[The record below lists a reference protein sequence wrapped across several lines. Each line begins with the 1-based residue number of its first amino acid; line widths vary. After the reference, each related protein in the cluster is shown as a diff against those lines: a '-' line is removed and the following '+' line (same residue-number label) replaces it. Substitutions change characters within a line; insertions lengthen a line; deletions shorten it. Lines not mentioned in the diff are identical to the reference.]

1 MPEGGAQ
8 HLAFMS
14 HQSDGGNANRDVLGP
29 EPPTTTT
36 RRDRVLFWRLLVLL
50 LVLYNLNFRTIH
62 INDSLP
68 ARYLPFSLL
77 LHRSLYLDPWVK
89 PFVGVPIGP
98 SGMYFAG
105 EFRGHWIS
113 SYPILEPLLIT
124 PLYVFPAWWLSRQS
138 PAPDPNGSLF
148 VLVADTMEKLSASL
162 IAALSGGVLFLA
174 LRKIAP
180 PLASFVVALIYGLAS
195 NTWAISSQALWRQG
209 LTELAFAFLLWALF
223 RLPESPR
230 APFWVGLA
238 LGVAAVN
245 KHLEALLV
253 FPFLVYFAFFSEPG
267 GEGRTRPESPG
278 DEPRSLR
285 REELNTEARRHR
297 EEREDP
303 MKVSFVSRR
312 FPFFSVPLC
321 LCDGSSFAI
330 TSRLL
335 SGWARRGKTLLL
347 FLAPVA
353 ALGGLTLAYNLHFF
367 TKSLGSGYLVPQP
380 FWGSV
385 AGLLVSPSRGLLV
398 YTPWVAFALWGAAR
412 IWKENLWGWGRPLVL
427 GLVAVFAGQASLS
440 EQWWGGWCFGPRY
453 LTDLLPFLACF
464 LIPVWPRIEAGRV
477 LRVVFAATVV
487 FALWVQVVG
496 AFYYKPGIWDA
507 DPVSIDFR
515 PQRLWDWRDNQLLR
529 SWRAGLAPPDL
540 MGGWMVVREGSHKQK

>member
-1 MPEGGAQ
+1 MTPG
-8 HLAFMS
+8 L
-14 HQSDGGNANRDVLGP
+14 
-29 EPPTTTT
+29 PTTTP

-62 INDSLP
+62 SNDSLP

-77 LHRSLYLDPWVK
+77 LHHSLYLDPWVK

-98 SGMYFAG
+98 DGMYFVAK
-105 EFRGHWIS
+105 FRGHWIS

-138 PAPDPNGSLF
+138 PPPAPNGSLF
-148 VLVADTMEKLSASL
+148 VLVADTMEKLIASL
-162 IAALSGGVLFLA
+162 IAAFSGGLLFLA

-180 PLASFVVALIYGLAS
+180 PMASFVVALIYGLAA

-245 KHLEALLV
+245 KHLEVLLV
-253 FPFLVYFAFFSEPG
+253 FPFLVYFAFFFEPG
-267 GEGRTRPESPG
+267 GEGRTGPDGPRR
-278 DEPRSLR
+278 EPR
-285 REELNTEARRHR
+285 
-297 EEREDP
+297 P
-303 MKVSFVSRR
+303 VSAQRSWR
-312 FPFFSVPLC
+312 
-321 LCDGSSFAI
+321 
-330 TSRLL
+330 
-335 SGWARRGKTLLL
+335 RRGKTLLL
-347 FLAPVA
+347 FLVPVA
-353 ALGGLTLAYNLHFF
+353 ALGGLALAYNLHFF
-367 TKSLGSGYLVPQP
+367 AKPQGSRHLVPQP
-380 FWGSV
+380 LWGSV

-398 YTPWVAFALWGAAR
+398 YTPWAVFALWGAAR
-412 IWKENLWGWGRPLVL
+412 IWKENLWGWGRPLIL
-427 GLVAVFAGQASLS
+427 GLVAVFVGQAGLN

-464 LIPVWPRIEAGRV
+464 LIPVWPRISAGRV

-487 FALWVQVVG
+487 FALWVQVIG
-496 AFYYKPGIWDA
+496 AFYYKPGIWDS

-529 SWRAGLAPPDL
+529 SWKAGLAPPDL
-540 MGGWMVVREGSHKQK
+540 IGGWMVVREGSHKQE

>member
-1 MPEGGAQ
+1 MT
-8 HLAFMS
+8 L
-14 HQSDGGNANRDVLGP
+14 D
-29 EPPTTTT
+29 PPTTIR
-36 RRDRVLFWRLLVLL
+36 RRDRVFFWRLLALL

-89 PFVGVPIGP
+89 RFVGQQIGP
-98 SGMYFAG
+98 SGMYFVG

-138 PAPDPNGSLF
+138 PPPDPNGTLF

-174 LRKIAP
+174 LRRIAAP
-180 PLASFVVALIYGLAS
+180 MVSFVVALVYGLAA

-253 FPFLVYFAFFSEPG
+253 FPFLVYFAFFFEPG
-267 GEGRTRPESPG
+267 AEAQARPDGPDG
-278 DEPRSLR
+278 QPRPVS
-285 REELNTEARRHR
+285 ARR
-297 EEREDP
+297 D
-303 MKVSFVSRR
+303 
-312 FPFFSVPLC
+312 
-321 LCDGSSFAI
+321 
-330 TSRLL
+330 
-335 SGWARRGKTLLL
+335 WARRGKVLLL

-353 ALGGLTLAYNLHFF
+353 ALGGLTLGYNLHFF
-367 TKSLGSGYLVPQP
+367 TKTLGSGSLVPQP
-380 FWGSV
+380 FWGSL

-398 YTPWVAFALWGAAR
+398 YMPWAVFALWGAAQ

-427 GLVAVFAGQASLS
+427 GLVAVVAGQAGLS

-464 LIPVWPRIEAGRV
+464 LIPVWPRIEAGRI
-477 LRVVFAATVV
+477 LRVVVAATVV

-507 DPVSIDFR
+507 DPISIDFR

-540 MGGWMVVREGSHKQK
+540 LGGWMVVREEGHKQK